1 MRNDCIICIFLFRK
15 SLQFPAKYVIIIEYT
30 GLCIRRTKVPQKRHT
45 AAENEKGTAQTRQCP
60 ETGELMKPRWLFF
73 DYDSTLIDETAA
85 RLHGL
90 ADCLREAG
98 ITQEQFAEKRAE
110 FAGKTHDAEGETIR
124 FFGLPALPPHPEDET
139 PYPETEEVVRTLYAR
154 GYDLGVVANSPAGLE
169 KRLASWGLLQYF
181 RTVIASGEI
190 GVAKPDHAILLYS
203 LQTAG
208 VSPAHC
214 VMIGDSLE
222 DDIYPA
228 VAMGIH
234 TVWVRRTARAGQLRT
249 NGKQP
254 DHVIPD
260 LNGLLELYQ

>member
-1 MRNDCIICIFLFRK
+1 MHPQNK
-15 SLQFPAKYVIIIEYT
+15 S
-30 GLCIRRTKVPQKRHT
+30 
-45 AAENEKGTAQTRQCP
+45 AAEKAHGCGTQKGTAQTRQCP

-110 FAGKTHDAEGETIR
+110 FAGKTHDAEGEAIR

-190 GVAKPDHAILLYS
+190 GVAKPNHAILLYS

-214 VMIGDSLE
+214 VIIGDSLE